1 MNVLPLIADFRIE
14 DTGSYAIT
22 SDPSTLVLEPKYNM
36 KWDKSET
43 ELKCLTAVKLHNSEC
58 MGVEELSS
66 RIESVQG
73 IFLNDHT
80 KRRKC
85 QNQIIKG
92 GEKST

>member
-73 IFLNDHT
+73 IFLKRPYKAT
-80 KRRKC
+80 KMPKSDYQRR
-85 QNQIIKG
+85 
-92 GEKST
+92 